1 MKELKERRG
10 RERYT
15 AINTP
20 ITFRVSKPF
29 YTNLYIRSLAL
40 QSNPS
45 ELMRVILEIGCK
57 ELGWDLDNLYS

>member
-1 MKELKERRG
+1 MKELKERRE
-10 RERYT
+10 RERYL

-20 ITFRVSKPF
+20 ITIRVSKPF

-57 ELGWDLDNLYS
+57 ELGWDLDNPYS